1 MKFVYVRLSG
11 GQVGQSRFSHAGGPV
26 KLAEASLY
34 TRKDVE
40 STLHCCGSLV
50 KLVHGCLNVR
60 KDLYSS
66 FHQCGGH
73 VKHVQAT

>member
-1 MKFVYVRLSG
+1 M
-11 GQVGQSRFSHAGGPV
+11 
-26 KLAEASLY
+26 KLAEDSLY

-40 STLHCCGSLV
+40 STLHRCGSLV